1 MSLEF
6 LEKIRNIL
14 EYLFVLFI
22 FILIML
28 ITFGSLHVHAA
39 DQWTLSSNSGS
50 YDVVVKYYNPDKKL
64 HATETYTTNSE
75 FFGNSNYF
83 YGAVVEK
90 KSHIW
95 FECFLL

>member
-1 MSLEF
+1 MSSEF

-14 EYLFVLFI
+14 EHLFVLFI

-90 KSHIW
+90 KSHI
-95 FECFLL
+95 LV